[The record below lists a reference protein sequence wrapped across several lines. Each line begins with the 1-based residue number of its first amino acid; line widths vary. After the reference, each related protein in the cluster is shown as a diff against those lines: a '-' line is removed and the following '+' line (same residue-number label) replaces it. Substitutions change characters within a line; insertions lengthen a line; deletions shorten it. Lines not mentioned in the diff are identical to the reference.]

1 MMGRIVRVDEDED
14 IMTTHNFWLAVIHNG
29 VNDDTTGPLSPLLC
43 EYNEQKRIK
52 YYIVVVK

>member
-1 MMGRIVRVDEDED
+1 MDEDEN
-14 IMTTHNFWLAVIHNG
+14 IMTTVHNFWLAVIHNS

-52 YYIVVVK
+52 Y